1 MKEMEMRNGYEFSAD
16 RALRDE
22 IMSCGDKFF
31 MMGSNRPVMSAE
43 RERFLSVLFG
53 SRSFRG

>member
-1 MKEMEMRNGYEFSAD
+1 MSEMEMRNGYEFSAD

-31 MMGSNRPVMSAE
+31 MMGSDRPALSTE
-43 RERFLSVLFG
+43 RARFLSAIFG
-53 SRSFRG
+53 GRSYRG